1 MSLSRISSIN
11 PEAGV
16 DTLMLDSTATYLVAV
31 IASNQS
37 DTQEAKFSVWVDPF
51 EYLPIT
57 SGQEESFRAY
67 IIKDGVLPQGGS
79 YESWRFAVGIE
90 DKLYIRSNNGKVSF
104 SLEAVIQSAP
114 VE

>member
-1 MSLSRISSIN
+1 MSLSRISSVN
-11 PEAGV
+11 PEANS
-16 DTLMLDSTATYLVAV
+16 DTLFLNSFASYLVAV

-37 DTQEAKFSVWVDPF
+37 STTEARFSVWVEPF
-51 EYLPIT
+51 EYSPIT
-57 SGQEESFRAY
+57 SGEEEEYRAY
-67 IIKDGVLPQGGS
+67 IIKDGILPPAGS

-90 DKLYIRSNNGKVSF
+90 DKIFVKSNNGKVSF